1 MKSKLITFNFLILS
15 FVFIS
20 ISSKSLKFP
29 FHIIPKSPENNE
41 KKSNL
46 KSLLEID
53 HIPVSTNSEDRMCL
67 ELCFGTP
74 KICHLLTIHAQSFL
88 MWVSDARAN
97 FLSYKDKKQPKYDA
111 TKSTTG
117 RYNQSMIEVI
127 LDSEKILRGNAVY
140 DRIYTKDSFLFRG
153 VFLSVLDSNHYTG
166 EGMIGLGYRGSKYE
180 ERFSFINQLYFN
192 GLIYH
197 RVFTQYF
204 ENDKNGVITF
214 GEIPEEIVTNYKKY
228 GRCNALNIEK
238 DGKIYKNRKW
248 ECELNG
254 IYFGDVYDEKY
265 VHWLEDT
272 RTSFFSFRKRALVPK
287 YVFDFFANTYFSSLI
302 QKNYCERV
310 LIGKYDTIK
319 CYEEIIEGPKINLIF
334 GDWTMSISVDKLFI
348 YSKKSKSYEF
358 IFYNKKNFD
367 HWSLGRPV
375 VRLFHMVYD
384 YQNQEIGFYSQKN
397 VNYINKIS
405 DPEPPKI
412 FEKLIDGGELV
423 DENENNDPN
432 LVPENEENIKQ
443 RKKRKTAKDIVD
455 EIKKESGINEN
466 TVTKSVSDALVIQNA
481 FKIFVII
488 VIICFIVFIGF
499 LYYRHKRKMRYL
511 KSDYFLKKANE
522 LQHNNNN
529 NINNN
534 V

>member
-1 MKSKLITFNFLILS
+1 M
-15 FVFIS
+15 
-20 ISSKSLKFP
+20 
-29 FHIIPKSPENNE
+29 
-41 KKSNL
+41 
-46 KSLLEID
+46 
-53 HIPVSTNSEDRMCL
+53 
-67 ELCFGTP
+67 
-74 KICHLLTIHAQSFL
+74 
-88 MWVSDARAN
+88 
-97 FLSYKDKKQPKYDA
+97 
-111 TKSTTG
+111 
-117 RYNQSMIEVI
+117 
-127 LDSEKILRGNAVY
+127 
-140 DRIYTKDSFLFRG
+140 
-153 VFLSVLDSNHYTG
+153 
-166 EGMIGLGYRGSKYE
+166 
-180 ERFSFINQLYFN
+180 
-192 GLIYH
+192 
-197 RVFTQYF
+197 
-204 ENDKNGVITF
+204 
-214 GEIPEEIVTNYKKY
+214 
-228 GRCNALNIEK
+228 
-238 DGKIYKNRKW
+238 
-248 ECELNG
+248 
-254 IYFGDVYDEKY
+254 
-265 VHWLEDT
+265 
-272 RTSFFSFRKRALVPK
+272 
-287 YVFDFFANTYFSSLI
+287 I

-334 GDWTMSISVDKLFI
+334 GDWTMSISVDNLFI

-522 LQHNNNN
+522 LQHNNN
-529 NINNN
+529 INNN